1 VLANHGYD
9 GKKADVWSMG
19 VSREK
24 KKKEEKTILHLLV
37 FCLDDLILFCPF
49 VFIFSFAIFL
59 PFLFVNLF
67 VNLLISYYFYFYF
80 LIT

>member
-24 KKKEEKTILHLLV
+24 MKKEEQTILHLLV

-49 VFIFSFAIFL
+49 VFIFSFTIFL
-59 PFLFVNLF
+59 PFLFVYLF
-67 VNLLISYYFYFYF
+67 VNLLISYYFYF